1 MLREF
6 LYRVISFDIFTTN
19 PTLMVNGSDSI
30 STNISRFFT
39 FIFLVMTSFIFTIY
53 ALSFLNLEN
62 YQITTIIKNLDR
74 NVSTNISSNDI
85 MMGIRFEHPE
95 LNNDL
100 E

>member
-1 MLREF
+1 M
-6 LYRVISFDIFTTN
+6 
-19 PTLMVNGSDSI
+19 NGSDSI

-39 FIFLVMTSFIFTIY
+39 FIFLVMTFTIFTLY

-62 YQITTIIKNLDR
+62 YQITTITKYLDR
-74 NVSTNISSNDI
+74 NISTNMSSNDI
-85 MMGIRFEHPE
+85 MMGIRFKNSE

>member
-6 LYRVISFDIFTTN
+6 LYRVISFDIFKTN

-62 YQITTIIKNLDR
+62 YQMNTITKNLDR
-74 NVSTNISSNDI
+74 NISTNMSSNDI
-85 MMGIRFEHPE
+85 MMGIRF
-95 LNNDL
+95 
-100 E
+100 

>member
-1 MLREF
+1 M
-6 LYRVISFDIFTTN
+6 
-19 PTLMVNGSDSI
+19 NGSDSI

-39 FIFLVMTSFIFTIY
+39 FIFLVMTFIIFTIY

-62 YQITTIIKNLDR
+62 YQITTITKNLDR
-74 NVSTNISSNDI
+74 NISTNMSSNDI
-85 MMGIRFEHPE
+85 MMGIRFKNSE